1 MIPDATVP
9 IKPSDLDSILAVIQA
24 LLKADEAGPAFYL
37 VPEEWSEDTK
47 LIEDPN

>member
-24 LLKADEAGPAFYL
+24 LLKADEAGPAFYI
-37 VPEEWSEDTK
+37 VPEEWSDDTN